1 TEATEAEV
9 TTITQAITFGDR
21 DRFSDVAEIVTKTSG
36 LTYTKERAFAAV
48 HKAKQ
53 AIQQLPD
60 SVYKE
65 GLMGLADLSVS
76 RAN

>member
-1 TEATEAEV
+1 M
-9 TTITQAITFGDR
+9 ITQAITFGDR
-21 DRFSDVAEIVTKTSG
+21 DRFSDVAEIVTRTSG
-36 LTYTKERAFAAV
+36 LTYTRERAFAAV

-53 AIQQLPD
+53 AIHQLPD
-60 SVYKE
+60 SAYKE